1 MKTAQHTQHCQAANK
16 ASCARL
22 SRCCPAMRRNALLQA
37 QKRKA
42 ESAGD
47 KELAAAYQAKLES
60 QVAARK
66 SLKDA
71 AAVEANKKELEGLLD
86 RAEELLQ
93 KNK

>member
-1 MKTAQHTQHCQAANK
+1 M
-16 ASCARL
+16 
-22 SRCCPAMRRNALLQA
+22 RCNALLQA

-86 RAEELLQ
+86 RSEELLQ